1 MTARSRRS
9 TRLRPTWSP
18 SCRGDPPSRG
28 RCRPGRS
35 SRRLRLRRADEAGLV
50 RPDSLPARIPRHRRR
65 ARAELRPRSRASRG
79 GDLPRVEVRRA
90 CALGLGRRRP
100 DAAPPRHRE
109 RHRRPHGRLEIRCL
123 GPRRSGDQR
132 PLRLLLSPP
141 PSDEVRGQASR
152 ARRLQRG
159 AAERR
164 RVAGRGAGDR
174 LPGDEAV
181 RRGGARA
188 RGRVPACI
196 SGRARGRVAAHQAPG
211 GPRATMTSMPDL
223 RVSGAYRPT
232 GDQPSAISTIAEGFG
247 AGERFDTLLGAT
259 GTGKTA
265 TMAWIME
272 QLQRPALVIAH
283 NKTLAAQLCNEFRE
297 FFPDNAVE
305 YFVSYY
311 DYYQP
316 EAYVPQADLYIE
328 KDASQND
335 DIARLRLNATSALFT
350 RRDVVVVASVSCIYG
365 LGSPEE
371 WRERVIILE
380 VGEEHDRDLM
390 LRKLIDSQYVRND
403 TMLGRGRFRVK
414 GDVVEVQ
421 PANQETAY
429 RISFFGDEVEQI
441 THFDPL
447 TGEVFAKLENLAIW
461 PATEYV
467 TSQPTIERAVD
478 EIRHELEERLKELEA
493 ENKLLEAHRLR
504 QRTEYDLEM
513 MKELG
518 FCNGI
523 ENYSRILEGRAP
535 GTHPFTLLDY
545 FPSDFVVFVD
555 ESHQTVPQIGG
566 MYEGDRSRKQT
577 LVDYGFRLPSALDN
591 RPLRFDEFLQKVP
604 QLMFVS
610 ATPGP
615 FELRHSQVV
624 AEQLIRPT
632 FLVDPEVELR
642 ETRNQIDDLL
652 NEIRRREEA
661 GERVLVTT
669 LTKKMSEDLT
679 DYLLESGIKARYLHS
694 EIDTLERI
702 QIIRELRL
710 GDYDV
715 LVGVNLLREGLDL
728 PEVSLVA
735 ILDADKE
742 GFLRGKTALIQTIGR
757 AARNIGGTVLMYADK
772 ETAAMRKAIEE
783 TDRRRAIQ
791 RTYNEEH
798 GITPE
803 TIVKGI
809 SDITEFLMSDSKVPT
824 KGRRR
829 REKKVDMSQ
838 AELETTIVEL
848 EEEML
853 AAAEELRFEYA
864 AKLRDEIRE
873 LRRELDA
880 ASA

>member
-1 MTARSRRS
+1 VPQFKT
-9 TRLRPTWSP
+9 
-18 SCRGDPPSRG
+18 
-28 RCRPGRS
+28 S
-35 SRRLRLRRADEAGLV
+35 SSYA
-50 RPDSLPARIPRHRRR
+50 
-65 ARAELRPRSRASRG
+65 
-79 GDLPRVEVRRA
+79 
-90 CALGLGRRRP
+90 
-100 DAAPPRHRE
+100 
-109 RHRRPHGRLEIRCL
+109 
-123 GPRRSGDQR
+123 
-132 PLRLLLSPP
+132 
-141 PSDEVRGQASR
+141 
-152 ARRLQRG
+152 
-159 AAERR
+159 
-164 RVAGRGAGDR
+164 
-174 LPGDEAV
+174 
-181 RRGGARA
+181 
-188 RGRVPACI
+188 
-196 SGRARGRVAAHQAPG
+196 
-211 GPRATMTSMPDL
+211 
-223 RVSGAYRPT
+223 PT
-232 GDQPSAISTIAEGFG
+232 GDQPAAIAQLAESIRF
-247 AGERFDTLLGAT
+247 GERYQTLLGAT

-265 TMAWIME
+265 TMAWIVE
-272 QLQRPALVIAH
+272 QVQKPTLMIAH

-328 KDASQND
+328 KDSSQND
-335 DIARLRLNATSALFT
+335 DIARLRLAATSALFT
-350 RRDVVVVASVSCIYG
+350 RRDVIVVASVSCIYG

-371 WRERVIILE
+371 WRDRMIYLE
-380 VGEEHDRDLM
+380 VGEEHDRDLF

-403 TMLGRGRFRVK
+403 TVLGRGRFRVK
-414 GDVVEVQ
+414 GDVVEIQ

-429 RISFFGDEVEQI
+429 RVSFFGDDVEQI

-447 TGEVFAKLENLAIW
+447 SGEIYAKLDNLAIW

-467 TSQPTIERAVD
+467 TSTPTIERAVD
-478 EIRHELEERLKELEA
+478 EIRHELEQRVKELES
-493 ENKLLEAHRLR
+493 ENKMLEGHRIR

-513 MKELG
+513 LKELG

-545 FPSDFVVFVD
+545 FPNDFLVFVD

-566 MYEGDRSRKQT
+566 MSEGDRSRKQT

-615 FELRHSQVV
+615 FELRHSKVI

-642 ETRNQIDDLL
+642 ETKNQIDDLL

-669 LTKKMSEDLT
+669 LTKKMAEDLT
-679 DYLLESGIKARYLHS
+679 DYLLESGVKARYLHS

-702 QIIRELRL
+702 SIIRELRL

-757 AARNIGGTVLMYADK
+757 AARHVNGKVIMYADK
-772 ETAAMRKAIEE
+772 LTEAIKGALDETN
-783 TDRRRAIQ
+783 RRRAKQ
-791 RTYNEEH
+791 LAFNEEH

-803 TIVKGI
+803 SIVKGV
-809 SDITEFLMSDSKVPT
+809 SDIAEFLTLEQPHVPG
-824 KGRRR
+824 KRRR
-829 REKKVDMSQ
+829 GAKPVEGMSRE
-838 AELETTIVEL
+838 ELERLVIEL
-848 EEEML
+848 EEEMF

-864 AKLRDEIRE
+864 AKLRDEIKE
-873 LRRELDA
+873 LRRELLALTA
-880 ASA
+880 A

>member
-1 MTARSRRS
+1 M
-9 TRLRPTWSP
+9 
-18 SCRGDPPSRG
+18 
-28 RCRPGRS
+28 
-35 SRRLRLRRADEAGLV
+35 
-50 RPDSLPARIPRHRRR
+50 
-65 ARAELRPRSRASRG
+65 
-79 GDLPRVEVRRA
+79 
-90 CALGLGRRRP
+90 
-100 DAAPPRHRE
+100 RE
-109 RHRRPHGRLEIRCL
+109 FKT
-123 GPRRSGDQR
+123 
-132 PLRLLLSPP
+132 
-141 PSDEVRGQASR
+141 SD
-152 ARRLQRG
+152 
-159 AAERR
+159 
-164 RVAGRGAGDR
+164 
-174 LPGDEAV
+174 
-181 RRGGARA
+181 
-188 RGRVPACI
+188 
-196 SGRARGRVAAHQAPG
+196 H
-211 GPRATMTSMPDL
+211 
-223 RVSGAYRPT
+223 YRPT
-232 GDQPSAISTIAEGFG
+232 GDQPTAIATLAEGLRG
-247 AGERFDTLLGAT
+247 GDRFQTLVGAT

-265 TMAWIME
+265 TMAWTIE
-272 QLQRPALVIAH
+272 EVGKPALVIAH

-297 FFPDNAVE
+297 FFPYNAVE

-328 KDASQND
+328 KDSSQND
-335 DIARLRLNATSALFT
+335 DIARLRLAATSALFT

-371 WRERVIILE
+371 WRDRVIILE

-403 TMLGRGRFRVK
+403 AVLGRGRFRVK

-429 RISFFGDEVEQI
+429 RISFFGDDVEAV
-441 THFDPL
+441 THFDPIS
-447 TGEVFAKLENLAIW
+447 GEVLAKLDNIAIW

-467 TSQPTIERAVD
+467 TSKPTVERAVGD
-478 EIRHELEERLKELEA
+478 IKHELYERVKELEI
-493 ENKLLEAHRLR
+493 EGKMLEAHRLR

-513 MKELG
+513 LQELG

-591 RPLRFDEFLQKVP
+591 RPLRFDEFLEKVP
-604 QLMFVS
+604 QLVFVS

-615 FELRHSQVV
+615 FELRHSTRL

-632 FLVDPEVELR
+632 GIVDPEVELR
-642 ETRNQIDDLL
+642 ATKNQIDDLL
-652 NEIRRREEA
+652 NEVRRREEA

-669 LTKKMSEDLT
+669 LTKKMAEDLT
-679 DYLLESGIKARYLHS
+679 DYLLESGVKARYLHS

-710 GDYDV
+710 GEYDV

-735 ILDADKE
+735 VLDADKE
-742 GFLRGKTALIQTIGR
+742 GFLRGRTSLIQTIGR
-757 AARNIGGTVLMYADK
+757 AARNVNGKVLLYADK
-772 ETAAMRKAIEE
+772 VTQAIQEAMEE
-783 TDRRRAIQ
+783 TNRRRGIQ
-791 RTYNEEH
+791 LAYNEEH

-803 TIVKGI
+803 TIVKGV
-809 SDITEFLMSDSKVPT
+809 SDIAEFLSLESPTVPKSK
-824 KGRRR
+824 RRR
-829 REKKVDMSQ
+829 GRKDVEGM
-838 AELETTIVEL
+838 APTELEKLIIEL
-848 EEEML
+848 EEEMF

-864 AKLRDEIRE
+864 AKLRDEIKD
-873 LRRELDA
+873 LRRELA
-880 ASA
+880 AATAQAPA